1 MITTLDLAYG
11 HSQCT
16 VTVPTANVLGVFD
29 VVDVTDENVLDDQQI
44 LREALQNPIASA
56 RLREIA
62 EPGQKV
68 VIVTSDMTRPC
79 PSDKL
84 LPPILAELNAAG
96 VSDEDITVV
105 IALGLHRPMTEPE
118 IEQMVGTEMA
128 GRVRI
133 INHDP
138 EATIDVG
145 VTSRGTPVS
154 IFRPVVEAD
163 LRVCLGNLELHYF
176 AGYSG
181 GAKAILPGC
190 AAEKTVRRNHAMMT
204 QPESATGQLEGNPVR
219 ADLEEGVGMIGAD
232 FILNVIVD
240 ADHRILAAF
249 AGDVTAAHR
258 VGCDW
263 VAKRGK
269 VPIPHP
275 TDIVI
280 ASAGGYPKDLNLYQA
295 QKALD
300 NVAYAVR
307 PGGIII
313 LLAECPEG
321 MGSSIF
327 EAWIKA
333 AENADDLLRR
343 IEREFVLGG
352 HKAAAIG
359 AVLAKA
365 QIFLVTSM
373 TAIEIEG
380 LRIFSTLD
388 EALNV
393 AFAELGGDASV
404 SIFPNGG
411 SVLPDISGCV
421 N

>member
-1 MITTLDLAYG
+1 M
-11 HSQCT
+11 
-16 VTVPTANVLGVFD
+16 N
-29 VVDVTDENVLDDQQI
+29 
-44 LREALQNPIASA
+44 
-56 RLREIA
+56 
-62 EPGQKV
+62 
-68 VIVTSDMTRPC
+68 
-79 PSDKL
+79 
-84 LPPILAELNAAG
+84 
-96 VSDEDITVV
+96 
-105 IALGLHRPMTEPE
+105 
-118 IEQMVGTEMA
+118 
-128 GRVRI
+128 I

-138 EATIDVG
+138 ADTVDVG

-204 QPESATGQLEGNPVR
+204 QPDSATGRLDGNPVR
-219 ADLEEGVGMIGAD
+219 ADLEEGVGMIGVD
-232 FILNVIVD
+232 FVLNVIVEPTT
-240 ADHRILAAF
+240 ASSRLWRAMSLPRTGLAAT
-249 AGDVTAAHR
+249 GWR
-258 VGCDW
+258 NG
-263 VAKRGK
+263 AKCRCRS
-269 VPIPHP
+269 P

-295 QKALD
+295 HKALD

-321 MGSSIF
+321 LGSKVF
-327 EAWIKA
+327 ESWIHA
-333 AENADDLLRR
+333 ADNADDLLRR

-359 AVLAKA
+359 AILAKA
-365 QIFLVTSM
+365 QVFLVSTLP
-373 TAIEIEG
+373 ALDLDG
-380 LRIFSTLD
+380 FRVFSTFD
-388 EALNV
+388 EALQA
-393 AFAELGGDASV
+393 AFAELGADARFLFFPTAAVCCLRSV
-404 SIFPNGG
+404 RLRPSSLENHPTLPNYPIAHHPSNLCPSK
-411 SVLPDISGCV
+411 SVTPAFW

>member
-1 MITTLDLAYG
+1 MNAYMQALKG
-11 HSQCT
+11 CT
-16 VTVPTANVLGVFD
+16 CGDDAEEGAQ
-29 VVDVTDENVLDDQQI
+29 DEQQI
-44 LREALQNPIASA
+44 LQEAMENPIASV
-56 RLREIA
+56 RLSEIA
-62 EPGQKV
+62 KPGQMV

-79 PSDKL
+79 PSDTL
-84 LPPILAELNAAG
+84 LSPVLAELNSAG
-96 VSDEDITVV
+96 VPDEDITVV
-105 IALGLHRPMTEPE
+105 IALGLHRPMTEAE
-118 IEQMVGTEMA
+118 IAGMVGAEMA
-128 GRVRI
+128 GRVKI

-138 EATIDVG
+138 DQTIDLG
-145 VTSRGTPVS
+145 VTSLGTPVS

-190 AAEKTVRRNHAMMT
+190 AAEKTVRHNHAMMT
-204 QPESATGQLEGNPVR
+204 QPESATGELVGNPVR
-219 ADLEEGVGMIGAD
+219 ADLEEGVNMIGVD
-232 FILNVIVD
+232 FVVNVIVD
-240 ADHRILAAF
+240 ADHHILAAF

-258 VGCDW
+258 VGCEW
-263 VAKRGK
+263 VAQRGK
-269 VPIPHP
+269 VPMPRQ

-280 ASAGGYPKDLNLYQA
+280 SSAGGFPKDLNLYQA

-307 PGGIII
+307 PGGIIV

-321 MGSSIF
+321 LGNSTF
-327 EAWIKA
+327 ESWIDA
-333 AENADDLLRR
+333 ANNADDLLRR

-365 QIFLVTSM
+365 QIFLVSS
-373 TAIEIEG
+373 ISEIDIDG

-388 EALNV
+388 EALEV
-393 AFAELGGDASV
+393 AFVEMGSDASV
-404 SIFPNGG
+404 SIFPHGA
-411 SVLPDISGCV
+411 SVLPDVSSD
-421 N
+421 